1 MADQNQRDL
10 LIKTINKIGQEINLS
25 NKDPK
30 NIQKINDNI
39 SLINSDIITNPQIK
53 EETISALL
61 EIFSTIKEIIVEATA
76 NGWDGK

>member
-1 MADQNQRDL
+1 VADQNQRDL